1 MANVLIR
8 VGNLSDHVDTEKKVV
23 EIYKGEVYKDIEL
36 HTFKKVDASGN
47 PDQTV
52 RNAVSADNAEH
63 TDGSVSSR
71 SVEFRDAQLRTKLR
85 FAIAEEDR
93 DYADDDID
101 QADHMY
107 RYCFNVPV
115 DFNDSTLRS
124 VAEYIHR
131 FLVWGTLYDWYM
143 MMGDMGQAQAYGSQL
158 DDLVD
163 KISSLLRGRS
173 IQKRPMQPFG
183 PRKPF

>member
-1 MANVLIR
+1 
-8 VGNLSDHVDTEKKVV
+8 
-23 EIYKGEVYKDIEL
+23 
-36 HTFKKVDASGN
+36 
-47 PDQTV
+47 
-52 RNAVSADNAEH
+52 
-63 TDGSVSSR
+63 
-71 SVEFRDAQLRTKLR
+71 
-85 FAIAEEDR
+85 
-93 DYADDDID
+93 
-101 QADHMY
+101 MY